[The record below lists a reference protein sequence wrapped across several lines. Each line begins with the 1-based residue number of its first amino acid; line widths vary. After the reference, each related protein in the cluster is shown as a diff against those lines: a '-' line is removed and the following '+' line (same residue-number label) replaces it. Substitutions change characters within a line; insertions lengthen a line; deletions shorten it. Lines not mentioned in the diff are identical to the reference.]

1 MFLKKY
7 HIVIFKDKKGSCSK
21 IQLRGWALC
30 SLLLV
35 LGLLAAGNVLLLRYY
50 LSHEQLEKNLELSE
64 KTLEEQK
71 TQLLS
76 LSQKIAGLQKN
87 LTRIRDFDS
96 KLRVMINLDQDNAQT
111 MTARGGSVTT
121 DFSKG
126 YLPLHRHELL
136 ARKMHGFLE
145 QLNVDATLEE
155 VRQQEVLGKL
165 ESNSGIL
172 LSTPSVWPTTG
183 WVTSGFGNR
192 KSPFTGQEE
201 FHRGLDISAPRG
213 TPIYAPASGR
223 VVAADKD
230 GSNGLTLVLSH
241 SPSISTRYSHL
252 QRIAVKPGET
262 VKRGDLVAF
271 VGDTGRST
279 GPHLHYEVLLAG
291 VPQNPLHYILN

>member
-35 LGLLAAGNVLLLRYY
+35 LGLLAAGNVLLLKYY
-50 LSHEQLEKNLELSE
+50 LGHEQLEKNLELSE

-145 QLNVDATLEE
+145 QLNVDASLEE

-213 TPIYAPASGR
+213 TPVYAPASGR

-241 SPSISTRYSHL
+241 SPNISSRYSHL
-252 QRIAVKPGET
+252 QRIAVKPGEV
-262 VKRGDLVAF
+262 VKRGDLIAF

>member
-1 MFLKKY
+1 MLFKKY
-7 HIVIFKDKKGSCSK
+7 HIVVFKDKRGSCSK
-21 IQLRGWALC
+21 LQLRGWTLFTLILILA
-30 SLLLV
+30 
-35 LGLLAAGNVLLLRYY
+35 GLTAGNVFLLRYY
-50 LSHEQLEKNLELSE
+50 YSHERLQRDLELSE
-64 KTLEEQK
+64 RTLQEQK

-76 LSQKIAGLQKN
+76 LSQKITSLQKN

-96 KLRVMINLDQDNAQT
+96 KLRVMINLDQDNAQA
-111 MTARGGSVTT
+111 MTAKGGSVTT

-145 QLNVDATLEE
+145 QLNVDAKLEE
-155 VRQQEVLGKL
+155 VRQQDVLLKI

-172 LSTPSVWPTTG
+172 LSTPSVWPTDG
-183 WVTSGFGNR
+183 WVTSSFGNR

-201 FHRGLDISAPRG
+201 FHRGLDISAARG
-213 TPIYAPASGR
+213 TPVYAPASGR

-230 GSNGLTLVLSH
+230 GSNGLTMVLAH
-241 SPSISTRYSHL
+241 SPSLTTRYAHL
-252 QRIAVKPGET
+252 QRFAVKAGDV
-262 VKRGDLVAF
+262 VKRGDLIAY